1 MAYYFQAKQLCVG
14 YQNQPLIQNIEIE
27 LKKGEILTLIGPNGA
42 GKSTIIRHIVGA
54 YRPDEGEILIDGEN
68 IRENASIK
76 EKIAYIPDEIF
87 YFSQATTLDMMHY
100 SKGLYPSFDEQ
111 YFYKICKCFPM
122 LNLKKPIRSFSKGT
136 IKQVAFVL
144 ALSIHPALL
153 VLDEPVD
160 GLDPVMRRQ
169 IWSLIMGEVADRGT
183 TVLVSSHNLRELE
196 DVCDHIGILSHG
208 HIILERSLDNLQSS
222 VTKVQVAFDGDL
234 PPIPEGLQV
243 LHSVTNGRVS
253 TLILKGQPREAQEK
267 MAALHPLLLDVLPL
281 SLEEIFIYEMEREHY
296 EVKNILF

>member
-1 MAYYFQAKQLCVG
+1 MFPNLSMAHK
-14 YQNQPLIQNIEIE
+14 P
-27 LKKGEILTLIGPNGA
+27 
-42 GKSTIIRHIVGA
+42 STICRCMYLRVPSMVWSVPTVPESPLSSVISSVPTAQTKARSSLTVKISGKM
-54 YRPDEGEILIDGEN
+54 RL
-68 IRENASIK
+68 SK

-100 SKGLYPSFDEQ
+100 YKGLYPSFDEQ

-183 TVLVSSHNLRELE
+183 TILVSSHNLRELE

-281 SLEEIFIYEMEREHY
+281 SLEEIFIYEMEGEHY

>member
-1 MAYYFQAKQLCVG
+1 
-14 YQNQPLIQNIEIE
+14 
-27 LKKGEILTLIGPNGA
+27 
-42 GKSTIIRHIVGA
+42 
-54 YRPDEGEILIDGEN
+54 
-68 IRENASIK
+68 
-76 EKIAYIPDEIF
+76 
-87 YFSQATTLDMMHY
+87 MMHY
-100 SKGLYPSFDEQ
+100 YKGLYPSFDEQ

-196 DVCDHIGILSHG
+196 DVCDHIRHPKPWPY
-208 HIILERSLDNLQSS
+208 HIGTLFRQFTEQCHQS
-222 VTKVQVAFDGDL
+222 AGCL
-234 PPIPEGLQV
+234 
-243 LHSVTNGRVS
+243 
-253 TLILKGQPREAQEK
+253 
-267 MAALHPLLLDVLPL
+267 
-281 SLEEIFIYEMEREHY
+281 
-296 EVKNILF
+296 